1 MKIAMAMPLVALL
14 LAPLASHADALSED
28 RVKELVLEAIR
39 ENPEIVLEAVQIIE
53 RREQERLAVAAASVL
68 SETRDLLE
76 NDPNAPVLGKP
87 EGDVT
92 VVEFF
97 DYNCPYCRRVQPH
110 IEALLDEDPNVRLVY
125 REWPIL
131 GDGSVFAARAA
142 LAAREQ
148 GKYEEFHWALMG
160 MQGRAEEASVIQVA
174 REIGLDIAQLRRD
187 LQAPEIAAH
196 IAASMEM
203 SRQLGFMPMAGGLGT
218 LCLGGS
224 GGRLNRPGQIQSASP
239 AGRISITVDLA
250 ALPQA
255 RAFASVQPGETW
267 RFQLWHRDLLG
278 GAPTN
283 NLTGL
288 VSIHFD

>member
-1 MKIAMAMPLVALL
+1 MKIAMAMSLVALL

-53 RREQERLAVAAASVL
+53 RREQERQAAAAASVL
-68 SETRDLLE
+68 SENRDLLE
-76 NDPNAPVLGKP
+76 NDPNAPVLGNP

-97 DYNCPYCRRVQPH
+97 DYNCPYCRRVKPH

-174 REIGLDIAQLRRD
+174 QEIGLDIAQLRRD
-187 LQAPEIAAH
+187 MQAPEIDAH

-203 SRQLGFMPMAGGLGT
+203 SRALGFNGTPSFVIGDALVPGHRGRSDDPSCAGST
-218 LCLGGS
+218 
-224 GGRLNRPGQIQSASP
+224 RR
-239 AGRISITVDLA
+239 RSI
-250 ALPQA
+250 
-255 RAFASVQPGETW
+255 
-267 RFQLWHRDLLG
+267 
-278 GAPTN
+278 
-283 NLTGL
+283 
-288 VSIHFD
+288 VS